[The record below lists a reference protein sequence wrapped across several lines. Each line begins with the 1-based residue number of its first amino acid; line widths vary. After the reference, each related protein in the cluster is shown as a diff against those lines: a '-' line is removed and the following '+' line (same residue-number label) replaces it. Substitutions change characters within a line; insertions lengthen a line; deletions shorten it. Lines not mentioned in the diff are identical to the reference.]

1 MPDVALNLNP
11 QALGTDAYGD
21 LLWVDGAIVLTSDA
35 DARGTNVVLQR
46 VHTRLRLFLG
56 EFFMDTSAG
65 LPWLQEYLLKN
76 PDPSLIDA
84 GIQDTILGTPGIAVL
99 TAYRGTPDYAKR
111 AYTVDFAATTR
122 LGLAISSL
130 VTVSAP

>member
-1 MPDVALNLNP
+1 VGDIALNLDP
-11 QALGTDAYGD
+11 KAFGTDAYGD
-21 LLWVDGAIVLTSDA
+21 LLWVDGGLVLTSDS

-65 LPWLQEYLLKN
+65 VPWLQHYLLKN
-76 PDPSLIDA
+76 PDASLIDA

-99 TAYRGTPDYAKR
+99 TAYSASANYAKR
-111 AYTVDFAATTR
+111 AYTVRFAATTQSGIA
-122 LGLAISSL
+122 LSST
-130 VTVSAP
+130 VEVSA